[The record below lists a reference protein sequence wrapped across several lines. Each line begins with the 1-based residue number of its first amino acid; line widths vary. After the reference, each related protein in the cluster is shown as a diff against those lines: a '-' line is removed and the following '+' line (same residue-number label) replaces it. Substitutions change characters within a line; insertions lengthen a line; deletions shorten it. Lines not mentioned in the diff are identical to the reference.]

1 MRVIL
6 MNKNKFTPDL
16 KKGEHYIYGPQIS
29 AGYWANPYLNKKYY
43 IDNPIDERF
52 PQKYTKLEI
61 F

>member
-29 AGYWANPYLNKKYY
+29 AGYWANP
-43 IDNPIDERF
+43 
-52 PQKYTKLEI
+52 TKQEVLYRQSYR
-61 F
+61 